1 MRPVVPKSE
10 ANKFPA
16 KTRQKREETRR
27 LKNKVQSKIFTYFQ
41 KRYLPSIKPVAKKFA
56 QGLDNK
62 DGSRPIKKKATR
74 GRLFLLLYFRGLRY
88 L

>member
-27 LKNKVQSKIFTYFQ
+27 LKNKVQSKIYTYFQ

-62 DGSRPIKKKATR
+62 DGSRPIKKKSDQGPPFSIVVLQR
-74 GRLFLLLYFRGLRY
+74 S
-88 L
+88 